1 MHKVEY
7 KYGATGSQVNH
18 KYPTILYSWLLCTVK
33 KPVLPDGCMRY
44 ASLSALL
51 FPPYKKL
58 AEKLG
63 RKSSWIMNN
72 LLDILVCSIA

>member
-7 KYGATGSQVNH
+7 KYGATGAQVNH

-33 KPVLPDGCMRY
+33 KPVLPDGCTRY

-51 FPPYKKL
+51 FRPYKKL

-63 RKSSWIMNN
+63 RKKKQ
-72 LLDILVCSIA
+72 LDNEQLISHFGV